1 MQVVSDGMILQSAPK
16 QSMVWGF
23 CSNTTTNV
31 AVTFNG
37 TAIAATIGPD
47 QALGKMTT
55 WRVLLPAA
63 PPSFEEHSLTA
74 TATEAGGGAKTTLT
88 LSNFMFGD
96 IWVCSGQCLYDDVTR
111 EPRGFGN
118 RPNVFCRVA
127 LVTPDRRTV

>member
-23 CSNTTTNV
+23 CSNTTSDV

-47 QALGKMTT
+47 QARGKMTT

-63 PPSFEEHSLTA
+63 PPSF
-74 TATEAGGGAKTTLT
+74 
-88 LSNFMFGD
+88 
-96 IWVCSGQCLYDDVTR
+96 
-111 EPRGFGN
+111 
-118 RPNVFCRVA
+118 
-127 LVTPDRRTV
+127 